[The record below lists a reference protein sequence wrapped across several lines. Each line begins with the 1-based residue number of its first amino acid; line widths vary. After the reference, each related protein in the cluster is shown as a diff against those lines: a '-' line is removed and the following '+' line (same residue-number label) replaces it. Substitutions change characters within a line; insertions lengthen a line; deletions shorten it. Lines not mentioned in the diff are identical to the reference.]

1 MQTIRPATPLH
12 GTAGVFVNDN
22 DFTVFYDVVNVTGKQ
37 HVGTQRSGHVV
48 HQHNV
53 GR

>member
-1 MQTIRPATPLH
+1 MQTIGPATAVH
-12 GTAGVFVNDN
+12 GTAGVFVDDD

-37 HVGTQRSGHVV
+37 HMGTQSRGHVV
-48 HQHNV
+48 HQHDV